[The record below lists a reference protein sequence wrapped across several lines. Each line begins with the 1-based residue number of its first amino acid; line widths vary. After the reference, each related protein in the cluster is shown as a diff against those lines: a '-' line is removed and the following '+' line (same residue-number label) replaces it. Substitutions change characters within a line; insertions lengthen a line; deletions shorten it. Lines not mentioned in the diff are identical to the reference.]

1 MRSCGLMAGWIHPS
15 VCKQLVLAVVPQ
27 EHCSGM
33 GILLLFIAS
42 IHIKC
47 FNSFYLWCSA
57 SITNPCQKKNTLPQ
71 SSVNSQ
77 PFETSIFFVTYL
89 CTTKTPKYSLL
100 IFSLTLKN
108 MENLMEWNFFG
119 KKKNTNQKMEW
130 ILAHFNKNFKWCISL
145 KNTIFILWLLSFFL
159 GLHKVSRFSAVAM
172 HLIRRAFTG

>member
-47 FNSFYLWCSA
+47 FNSFYPWCSA

-108 MENLMEWNFFG
+108 MENLVEWKFLG
-119 KKKNTNQKMEW
+119 KKTPPTK
-130 ILAHFNKNFKWCISL
+130 KWSGFWH
-145 KNTIFILWLLSFFL
+145 T
-159 GLHKVSRFSAVAM
+159 
-172 HLIRRAFTG
+172 LIRISSDAFH